1 VLIDL
6 IIVGVLVV
14 AAVLGFRQGLRTGA
28 LVLIGFGAGAL
39 LGSRVAPLV
48 LQGGLRDPFAPVLAL
63 PAALLFGAVLAAVL
77 ERFGFQLK
85 RRLRKIGWLDAL
97 GGALLAACVGAVM
110 VWILAAVGARVDSL
124 KASIRDSSIIA
135 GLNAVVPPPG
145 PLLIADRPYDP
156 FPVIAGPGSGERP
169 ATAKIKTDPQVKAAA
184 RSVVKVTVASCERG
198 RGSGSGWIADDGI
211 VVTNAHVVEDT
222 RTIGV
227 KLGGKGRT
235 YNAKPIWYD
244 DDEDV
249 AILRVPGV
257 RGRPALPIDG
267 RPKRGTT
274 AALLGFPRGGP
285 YKVRPAKLG
294 RRVRLPTI
302 RVEGRVFRR
311 RTVATMRAFARPG
324 NSGGPVVDGKGRVV
338 AMVFAARPGGLDAY
352 GVPTPVVQ
360 KALKRA
366 GGPADTGRC
375 D

>member
-1 VLIDL
+1 MLVDL

-28 LVLIGFGAGAL
+28 LVLIGFGAGAV

-48 LQGGLRDPFAPVLAL
+48 LSGGLRDPFAPVLAL
-63 PAALLFGAVLAAVL
+63 PAALLFGAVLAAAL

-85 RRLRKIGWLDAL
+85 RRLRNLGWLDAI

-110 VWILAAVGARVDSL
+110 VWVLGAVAARVDSL
-124 KASIRDSSIIA
+124 KESVAKSSIIER
-135 GLNAVVPPPG
+135 LNAVVPPPG

-156 FPVIAGPGSGERP
+156 FPVIAGPRSGVGP

-184 RSVVKVTVASCERG
+184 RSVLKVNVTSCERG
-198 RGSGSGWIADDGI
+198 RGSGSGWIAKDGV

-222 RTIGV
+222 RTVTV
-227 KLGGKGRT
+227 KLGGKGRS
-235 YNAKPIWYD
+235 YNARPIWFD
-244 DDEDV
+244 DAEDV

-257 RGRPALPIDG
+257 SGTPALPIDEH
-267 RPKRGTT
+267 PKRGTT

-285 YKVRPAKLG
+285 YRVRPAKLG

-311 RTVATMRAFARPG
+311 RSVTTMRAFARPG
-324 NSGGPVVDGKGRVV
+324 NSGGPVVDGRGRVV
-338 AMVFAARPGGLDAY
+338 AMVFGVRPGGLDAY
-352 GVPTPVVQ
+352 AVPSPVVQ
-360 KALKRA
+360 KALERA
-366 GGPADTGRC
+366 GAPADTGSC
-375 D
+375 